1 MPTPY
6 TTTAGPSDST
16 MVGDALAAYYVAHE
30 LPADGGAT
38 DPVFHV
44 RIGPFSVPLPNPP
57 GRRRAVVFH
66 DVNHLVTGYNTTFSD
81 GEVVIAGFEVGA
93 GCGPYWIVW
102 YINLSMMALGIVFR
116 PRDVFASFVR
126 GRRSASIYR
135 HGADPSTLSLMSVAE
150 VRTLL
155 ELDRQPEPVGR
166 ADRAAFA
173 AWGVVAAV
181 VLVGPVLAIIAAG
194 WAALRLLLP

>member
-1 MPTPY
+1 MVTSPATTP
-6 TTTAGPSDST
+6 AVSDST
-16 MVGDALAAYYVAHE
+16 MVGDALAAYWVAHQ

-44 RIGPFSVPLPNPP
+44 RIGPFTVPLPNPP

-66 DVNHLVTGYNTTFSD
+66 DVNHLVTGYNTTFSQ

-93 GCGPYWIVW
+93 GCGPYWVVW

-135 HGADPSTLSLMSVAE
+135 HGADPATLSRMSVAQ

-155 ELDRQPEPVGR
+155 ELDRQPDPVR
-166 ADRAAFA
+166 AADRAAFA
-173 AWGVVAAV
+173 GWGAVAAA
-181 VLVGPVLAIIAAG
+181 VLVGPLLAVVAGGLAVLRL
-194 WAALRLLLP
+194 ALR